1 MQKVVLSEI
10 SLIHGSVDMPKGFEI
25 DRDKIKNDILN
36 SYIDKVTINNN
47 PKAYSFKDYE
57 VPFSQ
62 PVQWLKDYLR
72 DHIRV
77 EHGFTLVERSS
88 HGSVLHPKEQSYLR
102 NQIEPVDLRNS
113 PDYTLVYVVDCEED
127 SCELII
133 EYDDNR
139 RKNRTWHLPLK
150 NNHFYMFPATQK
162 YFITE
167 NKANKLNI
175 FLTINYEYI

>member
-36 SYIDKVTINNN
+36 SYIDKVIINNN

-77 EHGFTLVERSS
+77 EHGFTLVEKSS
-88 HGSVLHPKEQSYLR
+88 HGKCAAS
-102 NQIEPVDLRNS
+102 
-113 PDYTLVYVVDCEED
+113 
-127 SCELII
+127 
-133 EYDDNR
+133 
-139 RKNRTWHLPLK
+139 
-150 NNHFYMFPATQK
+150 
-162 YFITE
+162 
-167 NKANKLNI
+167 
-175 FLTINYEYI
+175 